1 MKRLLSMFL
10 AVALIMI
17 MPVALAEAVNTA
29 PAKPLIDLTPLFQA
43 IVTLLAG
50 LITYKLIPWIKANT
64 NDKQQLMLESAAR
77 IGVYAAE
84 QLFGAMNGEQK
95 LVFVQGYLR
104 DKGYDVDT
112 QEVKNT
118 IEAMVQELTLE
129 QAIQKPPDKVEIPLV
144 E

>member
-1 MKRLLSMFL
+1 MKRLLSILLTM
-10 AVALIMI
+10 ALIMI

-43 IVTLLAG
+43 IITLLAG

-64 NDKQQLMLESAAR
+64 SDRQQLMLESTAR

-84 QLFGAMNGEQK
+84 QLFGALNGTQK
-95 LVFVQGYLR
+95 LLFVKDYLR

-112 QEVKNT
+112 DEVKNT

-129 QAIQKPPDKVEIPLV
+129 QAIQKPPDA
-144 E
+144 

>member
-1 MKRLLSMFL
+1 MKRLLSILLTM
-10 AVALIMI
+10 ALIMI

-29 PAKPLIDLTPLFQA
+29 PAKPLIDLTPLSA
-43 IVTLLAG
+43 IITLLAG

-64 NDKQQLMLESAAR
+64 SDRQQLMLESTAR

-84 QLFGAMNGEQK
+84 QLFGALNGTQK
-95 LVFVQGYLR
+95 LLFVKDYLR

-112 QEVKNT
+112 DEVKNT

-129 QAIQKPPDKVEIPLV
+129 QAIQKPPDA
-144 E
+144 